1 MFNVLGVINVL
12 AFKKQGNNSTEMK

>member
-1 MFNVLGVINVL
+1 MFNVLGVIKVL